1 MFCCRLESP
10 SYELKGPLKE
20 MSPAEYDTFRRAVTS
35 LELPETQDK
44 LDSWWSSGDVIVDQ
58 EELEIISNV
67 APVRIRKVKGLGNY
81 IHNRVGEVE
90 TTYQVSV
97 PNVGLLAVDTVEVL
111 ENCCTH
117 ELQHWLNRGW
127 RILAIC
133 PPNDARRPDYI
144 VGRTGKD
151 PEQ

>member
-20 MSPAEYDTFRRAVTS
+20 MSAEDYDKFRRAVTS
-35 LELPETQDK
+35 LELPESQADLDK
-44 LDSWWSSGDVIVDQ
+44 WYVHGETIVDS

-67 APVRIRKVKGLGNY
+67 APVRIRKVKGLGTY

-90 TTYQVSV
+90 TKYQISV

-117 ELQHWLNRGW
+117 ELQQWLNRGW

-133 PPNDARRPDYI
+133 PPNDARRPDYV

-151 PEQ
+151 DS